1 MRRGA
6 GCTRPAAPARAAA
19 SGGRGRGALTAR
31 APRPRL
37 SPLRAG
43 AEGAPGKRLVR
54 CPGAATEGQGPTPV
68 VTTPVPQ
75 SNLAT
80 FLNHR

>member
-6 GCTRPAAPARAAA
+6 GSPGPCVAA
-19 SGGRGRGALTAR
+19 SGGRGPPAAR

-37 SPLRAG
+37 SLLRSG
-43 AEGAPGKRLVR
+43 VEGAPGKRLVR
-54 CPGAATEGQGPTPV
+54 CPGTATEGQGPTPV